1 MTINELRQ
9 YWDKILDLWE
19 INPDYMLIRKGYNY
33 FVASQGKSMESFDIE
48 MGLIKDFK
56 VSISIFVDEPLE
68 ESIKSVCVGVYR
80 NKDCLILDTMP
91 LDEVIERTK
100 RCIDKINDLSK
111 KDDDGDN

>member
-19 INPDYMLIRKGYNY
+19 INPDYMLIKKGYNY
-33 FVASQGKSMESFDIE
+33 FAVSQGKYMESFDIE

-56 VSISIFVDEPLE
+56 ISISIFVDEPLE
-68 ESIKSVCVGVYR
+68 ESIKSVCVGVYQH
-80 NKDCLILDTMP
+80 KECLILDTMP

-111 KDDDGDN
+111 IDDNGNN